1 MAELEFSRPAAALRE
16 LGDAARDDGDFVDKR
31 VLLTGVAPF
40 VTTANGIWMAE
51 DCLRLMVR
59 TWRRV
64 TVYLPAEAVGVTST
78 LKAVAEQVAFAMP
91 VTFVDTPPAYEAF
104 DGILSVGGNARADL
118 RWTAINSNG
127 WLARV
132 SSTGKRISES
142 CTDSNPIGAM
152 AAASLGVADLFKRTA
167 LKPGNFDLFDGLT
180 FSAFDFTVGG
190 EDAGPGLPQRLAM
203 PPALFLGQG
212 AIGNAN
218 VLLGGQLPL
227 HGKALL
233 FDKDAYGPE
242 NLGTCVLIGRN
253 ASDHGIAKAVWNR
266 DHLSAVGSSLDAHP
280 LRGDIERDLQAVE
293 PYLEL
298 VINGLDR
305 VEPRHAIQD
314 AWPDVIVDGAL
325 RRFQC
330 QFVSYDHGAGYG
342 CLRCLFERPPARN
355 PLEVQAEMTGLP
367 IELIAADQEITED
380 HVAAAPED
388 KKDFLKSQLG
398 KKAHAVAC
406 ARAIEMKEM
415 FADSVKDD
423 FAPSVPF
430 VATMTAVLV
439 MAEVVRRLMDLA
451 SVARRFQF
459 DVLVGPQRG
468 LKINEKAKSSC
479 RCQKRKGPIEN
490 LREARTARFR

>member
-40 VTTANGIWMAE
+40 VATPNGIWIAE

-59 TWRRV
+59 TWRHV
-64 TVYLPAEAVGVTST
+64 TVYFPPEAVAVILT

-118 RWTAINSNG
+118 PWTVINSNG

-142 CTDSNPIGAM
+142 STASSPIGAM

-180 FSAFDFTVGG
+180 FSPFDFAVGG
-190 EDAGPGLPQRLAM
+190 EDAGPGLPQRLPM

-212 AIGNAN
+212 AIGNAI

-253 ASDHGIAKAVWNR
+253 ATDHGVAKAVWNR
-266 DHLSAVGSSLDAHP
+266 DHLRAVGSSLDAHP
-280 LRGDIERDLQAVE
+280 FRGDIERDSQAVE
-293 PYLEL
+293 PYLGL
-298 VINGLDR
+298 VISGLDR
-305 VEPRHAIQD
+305 VEPRHAVQD
-314 AWPDVIVDGAL
+314 TWPDVIVDGAL

-330 QFVSYDHGAGYG
+330 QFVSYDHSAGYG
-342 CLRCLFERPPARN
+342 CLRCLFERPPARD
-355 PLEVQAEMTGLP
+355 PLEVQAELTGLP
-367 IELIAADQEITED
+367 AELIAADQQITED
-380 HVAAAPED
+380 HVAVAPED
-388 KKDFLKSQLG
+388 KKDFLKSQVG
-398 KKAHAVAC
+398 KKAHGVAC
-406 ARAIEMKEM
+406 AKAIEMKEM
-415 FADSVKDD
+415 FAESNKDG

-451 SVARRFQF
+451 SVPRRFQF

-468 LKINEKAKSSC
+468 LKLNEKANPGC
-479 RCQKRKGPIEN
+479 RCQKRQGPIEK
-490 LREARTARFR
+490 LREARRARLV